1 MTNSFDKVEQEIES
15 MNEATRQIAMNLL
28 DKAMFMETEM
38 CKLQKILE
46 VKGWTE
52 EYKNGANQF
61 GWKKCSE
68 GEVYIALTK
77 NYTNTMKL
85 LRDML
90 GKSATE
96 STDDLMTFLKR

>member
-1 MTNSFDKVEQEIES
+1 MTNSFDKVEREIEN
-15 MNEATRQIAMNLL
+15 MNEATKQIALNLL
-28 DKAMFMETEM
+28 DKAKFMEEEM
-38 CKLQKILE
+38 CKLQKILA

-61 GWKKCSE
+61 GLKKCSE

-85 LRDML
+85 LRDIL
-90 GKSATE
+90 GKSVPE
-96 STDDLMTFLKR
+96 STDDLMSFLKR

>member
-1 MTNSFDKVEQEIES
+1 

-38 CKLQKILE
+38 CKLQKILK

-61 GWKKCSE
+61 GLKKCSE